1 MEDNEIRTYLI
12 NRRKELGLS
21 QEYMAGQLDISITS
35 YRKIENGKT
44 NLYNKK
50 VLRLAEILGTS
61 PARLLFGYAIRDEE
75 TGILKE
81 EYEKD
86 IVSLTEKNAEL
97 RERIRTLE
105 ELLASK
111 AERIPMLKTAKTK
124 N

>member
-44 NLYNKK
+44 NLYNKE

-105 ELLASK
+105 ELVAAKDEIIS
-111 AERIPMLKTAKTK
+111 MLKSAKTEK
-124 N
+124 

>member
-12 NRRKELGLS
+12 SRRKELGLS

-105 ELLASK
+105 ELVAAKDEIIS
-111 AERIPMLKTAKTK
+111 MLKSAKTEK
-124 N
+124 